1 MATKIRPGITKKSQ
15 VAPTVA
21 TATEQ
26 SSGPVAVATGPQPLV
41 PGSITA
47 KVLARVWRGGELTIV
62 DAPPGSGKTSLVSNV
77 VANLATRTD
86 MHILVTTPTRA
97 QCLAFA
103 RRLSLELPIDKIFID
118 MKDIDPE
125 DLPDGYLVNRHA
137 AKAPLVIVAT
147 LAKAKF
153 IDKSNIDLL
162 VVDEAYQA
170 THALVA
176 QAQSGVAQ
184 VLMVGDPGQ
193 IGPVVTVD
201 TSIWDGQKDAPHL
214 PAPLVTKGATVIQR
228 FSLDVTYRLG
238 PKSASIIAPIYKFPF
253 TSGRPSRYVVTTDG
267 EVVGEIEA
275 IEVEHSDEV
284 DNLDCLAT
292 MVRRAASFAGGSLV
306 QGDETNPLRAEDIAL
321 VVSRNSQVSIVTGMS
336 RSLGFD
342 FTIGTADRLQ
352 GGEWPVVIALDP
364 MYGSNGESEHNQ
376 SIGRLCVMVSRHT
389 SHLTW
394 VHDDSWVEATA
405 SNDRIDRTN
414 RKVRESMIGKVAEV
428 DIFDAGLWESTPNP

>member
-193 IGPVVTVD
+193 IGPVVTVE
-201 TSIWDGQKDAPHL
+201 
-214 PAPLVTKGATVIQR
+214 
-228 FSLDVTYRLG
+228 
-238 PKSASIIAPIYKFPF
+238 ASIIAPIYKFPF

>member
-1 MATKIRPGITKKSQ
+1 MATKIRPGITKQSQ
-15 VAPTVA
+15 VAPSTT
-21 TATEQ
+21 TATDHT
-26 SSGPVAVATGPQPLV
+26 SGSVAVVVGPRPQPLV

-62 DAPPGSGKTSLVSNV
+62 DAPPGSGKTSLVSNI

-86 MHILVTTPTRA
+86 MKILVTTPTRA

-103 RRLSLELPIDKIFID
+103 RRLSLELPIDKIKID

-125 DLPDGYLVNRHA
+125 DLPEGYNADRPRV
-137 AKAPLVIVAT
+137 PLVTVAT

-214 PAPLVTKGATVIQR
+214 PAPLVTKGATDIMR
-228 FSLDVTYRLG
+228 FSLDITYRLG
-238 PKSASIIAPIYKFPF
+238 PKSAKIIAPIYKFPF
-253 TSGRPSRYVVTTDG
+253 TSGRPPRYVVTTDG

-275 IEVEHSDEV
+275 ISVEHSDEV

-306 QGDETNPLRAEDIAL
+306 EGDETRPLRAEDVAL

-342 FTIGTADRLQ
+342 FIVGTADRLQ

-364 MYGSNGESEHNQ
+364 MYGSNGETEHNA

-394 VHDDSWVEATA
+394 IHDDSWIEATA

-428 DIFDAGLWESTPNP
+428 DIFDAGL

>member
-15 VAPTVA
+15 VAPTGA
-21 TATEQ
+21 TATEH
-26 SSGPVAVATGPQPLV
+26 SSGPVATGPRTQPLV

-62 DAPPGSGKTSLVSNV
+62 DAPPGSGKTALVSNI
-77 VANLATRTD
+77 VANLASRTD
-86 MHILVTTPTRA
+86 MKILVTTPTRA

-103 RRLSLELPIDKIFID
+103 RRLSLELPVDRIKID
-118 MKDIDPE
+118 MKDIEPE
-125 DLPDGYLVNRHA
+125 DLPEGYPDDRAV
-137 AKAPLVIVAT
+137 AKVPLVTVST
-147 LAKAKF
+147 LSKAKF
-153 IDKSNIDLL
+153 VDRSDIDLL

-176 QAQSGVAQ
+176 LAQSGIAQ

-201 TSIWDGQKDAPHL
+201 TSIWEGQKDAPHL
-214 PAPLVTKGATVIQR
+214 PAPLVTKGATDVKR

-238 PKSASIIAPIYKFPF
+238 PKSAKIIAPIYKFPF
-253 TSGRPSRYVVTTDG
+253 TSGRPDRYVVTTDG
-267 EVVGEIEA
+267 EVVGEIDA

-292 MVRRAASFAGGSLV
+292 MVRRAASFAGGSIV
-306 QGDETNPLRAEDIAL
+306 EGDETRPLRAEDVAL

-342 FTIGTADRLQ
+342 GFTIGTADRLQ

-364 MYGSNGESEHNQ
+364 MFGTNGEESGHNQ

-394 VHDDSWVEATA
+394 IHDDSWIEAT
-405 SNDRIDRTN
+405 SSYDKIDRVN
-414 RKVRESMIGKVAEV
+414 RKVRESMIGEVVEV
-428 DIFDAGLWESTPNP
+428 DIFDAGF

>member
-1 MATKIRPGITKKSQ
+1 MSTNIRPGITKKSQ

-21 TATEQ
+21 TITDHV
-26 SSGPVAVATGPQPLV
+26 SGPVAVATAHRPHPLV

-62 DAPPGSGKTSLVSNV
+62 DAPPGSGKTSLVSNI
-77 VANLATRTD
+77 VANLASRTD
-86 MHILVTTPTRA
+86 MKILVTTPTRA

-103 RRLSLELPIDKIFID
+103 RRLSLELPVGHIKID
-118 MKDIDPE
+118 MKDIEPE
-125 DLPDGYLVNRHA
+125 DLPKDYNA
-137 AKAPLVIVAT
+137 ARAATHVPLVTVAT

-153 IDKSNIDLL
+153 VDKSNIDLL

-201 TSIWDGQKDAPHL
+201 TSIWDGQRDAPHL
-214 PAPLVTKGATVIQR
+214 PAPLVTKGATDIVR

-253 TSGRPSRYVVTTDG
+253 KSGRPNRYVTTADG

-275 IEVEHSDEV
+275 VEVEHSDEV

-292 MVRRAASFAGGSLV
+292 IVRRAASFAGGQLV
-306 QGDETNPLRAEDIAL
+306 ESDESRSLRAEDIAL

-364 MYGSNGESEHNQ
+364 MYGANGETEHNQ
-376 SIGRLCVMVSRHT
+376 SIGRLCVMISRHT
-389 SHLTW
+389 SHLSW
-394 VHDDSWVEATA
+394 VHDDSWVEATDG
-405 SNDRIDRTN
+405 SDKIDRIN
-414 RKVRESMIGKVAEV
+414 RKVRQSMVGEGVEV
-428 DIFDAGLWESTPNP
+428 DIFNPDF

>member
-1 MATKIRPGITKKSQ
+1 MATKIRPGITKQSK
-15 VAPTVA
+15 VAPSTA
-21 TATEQ
+21 TAMKHP
-26 SSGPVAVATGPQPLV
+26 SGPVAVATGPCPQPLV

-47 KVLARVWRGGELTIV
+47 KVLARVWRGGQLTIV
-62 DAPPGSGKTSLVSNV
+62 DAPPGSGKTSLVSNI

-86 MHILVTTPTRA
+86 MKILVTTPTRA

-103 RRLSLELPIDKIFID
+103 RRLSLELPAERIFID
-118 MKDIDPE
+118 MKDVEPE
-125 DLPDGYLVNRHA
+125 DLPEGYPDDRAV
-137 AKAPLVIVAT
+137 AKVPLVTVAT

-153 IDKSNIDLL
+153 IDRSNIDLL

-170 THALVA
+170 THADVA

-201 TSIWDGQKDAPHL
+201 TSIWTGQKDAPHL
-214 PAPLVTKGATVIQR
+214 PAPLVTKGVTDVER
-228 FSLDVTYRLG
+228 FSLSVTYRLG
-238 PKSASIIAPIYKFPF
+238 PKSAKMLASIYQFPF
-253 TSGRPSRYVVTTDG
+253 SSGRPDRHIVMADG
-267 EVVGEIEA
+267 TVVGEIDT
-275 IEVEHSDEV
+275 IEVQHSDEV

-292 MVRRAASFAGGSLV
+292 MVRRAASFAGGQLV
-306 QGDETNPLRAEDIAL
+306 EGDELRALRAEDVAL

-342 FTIGTADRLQ
+342 GFTIGTADRLQ
-352 GGEWPVVIALDP
+352 GGEWPVVIAMDP
-364 MYGSNGESEHNQ
+364 FFGANGESEHNQ

-405 SNDRIDRTN
+405 GNDKIDRVN
-414 RKVRESMIGKVAEV
+414 RTVRESMVGHVAEV
-428 DIFDAGLWESTPNP
+428 DIFDPGF

>member
-1 MATKIRPGITKKSQ
+1 MATRIRPGITKQSN
-15 VAPTVA
+15 VAPTAA
-21 TATEQ
+21 TATEHP
-26 SSGPVAVATGPQPLV
+26 SSPVAVAAGPRPQPLV

-62 DAPPGSGKTSLVSNV
+62 DAPPGSGKTALVSNI
-77 VANLATRTD
+77 VANLASRTD
-86 MHILVTTPTRA
+86 MHILATTSTRA

-103 RRLSLELPIDKIFID
+103 RRLSLELPVERIFID
-118 MKDIDPE
+118 MKDVEPE
-125 DLPDGYLVNRHA
+125 DLPEGYLTHLAV
-137 AKAPLVIVAT
+137 AKVPLVIVAT
-147 LAKAKF
+147 LAKATF
-153 IDKSNIDLL
+153 IDKSTIDLL

-201 TSIWDGQKDAPHL
+201 TSIWEGQKDAPHL
-214 PAPLVTKGATVIQR
+214 PAPLVTKGTTDIER
-228 FSLDVTYRLG
+228 FSLSVTYRLG
-238 PKSASIIAPIYKFPF
+238 PKSAKMLAPIYKFPF
-253 TSGRPSRYVVTTDG
+253 TSGRPDRHIVMTDG
-267 EVVGEIEA
+267 TAVDEIET
-275 IEVEHSDEV
+275 IEVQHSDEV
-284 DNLDCLAT
+284 DNLNCLAT
-292 MVRRAASFAGGSLV
+292 MVRRAASFVGGQLV
-306 QGDETNPLRAEDIAL
+306 EGDELRALRAEDVAL

-364 MYGSNGESEHNQ
+364 FFGANGESEHNQ

-405 SNDRIDRTN
+405 GNDKIDRVN
-414 RKVRESMIGKVAEV
+414 RTVRESMVGAVSTVEV
-428 DIFDAGLWESTPNP
+428 DIFDDGF

>member
-1 MATKIRPGITKKSQ
+1 MSTKIRPGITKQSQ
-15 VAPTVA
+15 VTPSVA
-21 TATEQ
+21 TATEHP
-26 SSGPVAVATGPQPLV
+26 SGPVAVATGPRPQPLI

-62 DAPPGSGKTSLVSNV
+62 DAPPGSGKTSLVANL

-86 MHILVTTPTRA
+86 MKILVTTPTRA

-103 RRLSLELPIDKIFID
+103 RRLSLELQIDKIKID
-118 MKDIDPE
+118 MKDIEPE
-125 DLPDGYLVNRHA
+125 DLPEGYRTDQIEARTPIVT
-137 AKAPLVIVAT
+137 VAT

-214 PAPLVTKGATVIQR
+214 PAPLVTKGATDIQR
-228 FSLDVTYRLG
+228 FSLNVTYRLG
-238 PKSASIIAPIYKFPF
+238 PKSAQIIAPIYTFPF
-253 TSGRPSRYVVTTDG
+253 TSGRPDRYVTITDG

-275 IEVEHSDEV
+275 VEVEHSDEC

-292 MVRRAASFAGGSLV
+292 MVRRAASFAGGQLV
-306 QGDETNPLRAEDIAL
+306 EGDESRPLRAEDIAL

-394 VHDDSWVEATA
+394 VHDDSWIEATVG
-405 SNDRIDRTN
+405 NDRIDRTN
-414 RKVRESMIGKVAEV
+414 RKVRESMIGEMVEV
-428 DIFDAGLWESTPNP
+428 DVFDAGF

>member
-21 TATEQ
+21 TAAEH
-26 SSGPVAVATGPQPLV
+26 SSGPVAVATGPRPQPLV

-62 DAPPGSGKTSLVSNV
+62 DAPPGSGKTALVSNI

-86 MHILVTTPTRA
+86 MKILVTTPTRA

-103 RRLSLELPIDKIFID
+103 RRLSLELPIDKIKID

-125 DLPDGYLVNRHA
+125 DLPEGYNADRTELRNPIVT
-137 AKAPLVIVAT
+137 VAT

-201 TSIWDGQKDAPHL
+201 TSIWEGQKDAPHL
-214 PAPLVTKGATVIQR
+214 PAPLVTKGATDVVR

-238 PKSASIIAPIYKFPF
+238 PKSAKIIAPIYKFPF
-253 TSGRPSRYVVTTDG
+253 TSARPPRYVVTTDG
-267 EVVGEIEA
+267 EVVGEIETV
-275 IEVEHSDEV
+275 EVEHSDEV

-292 MVRRAASFAGGSLV
+292 MVRRAASFAGGSLIE
-306 QGDETNPLRAEDIAL
+306 GDESRPLRAEDIAL

-336 RSLGFD
+336 RSLGHD
-342 FTIGTADRLQ
+342 FVIGTADRLQ

-364 MYGSNGESEHNQ
+364 MYGSNGETEHNQ

-389 SHLTW
+389 SHLSW

-405 SNDRIDRTN
+405 GNDRIDRIN
-414 RKVRESMIGKVAEV
+414 RKVRESMVGTVAEV
-428 DIFDAGLWESTPNP
+428 DIFDPDF